1 MSTLSIRIPD
11 YLHKQVKNLASNEKI
26 SINQFITLALAEK
39 MSALM
44 TEDYIQ
50 KRAQRSS
57 RDKFLN
63 ALSQVPD
70 IEPEEYDRLPKS

>member
-11 YLHKQVKNLASNEKI
+11 YLHKQVKNLAANEKI

-44 TEDYIQ
+44 TEDYIKERA
-50 KRAQRSS
+50 KRASKE
-57 RDKFLN
+57 KFLE
-63 ALSQVPD
+63 ALIQVPD
-70 IEPEEYDRLPKS
+70 VEPEEYDRL